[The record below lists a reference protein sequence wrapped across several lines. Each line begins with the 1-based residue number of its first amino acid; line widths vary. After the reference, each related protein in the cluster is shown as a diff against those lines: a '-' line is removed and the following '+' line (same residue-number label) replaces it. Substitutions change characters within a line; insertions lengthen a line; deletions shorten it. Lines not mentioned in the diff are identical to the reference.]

1 MRSLSLLA
9 AAALFSPPA
18 HAQVDALPSAERVNG
33 METTRAFTAAIAAM
47 RASVLTLHEPGQRD
61 PMAMAT
67 LVAPGIAVAKAS
79 DLEGKNSLEARDE
92 RRRLVKVSL
101 DRVDEPSD
109 LAILKVE
116 WEGGKPI
123 TWAEQ
128 TPELGKWVIA
138 STPRIGMVRVG
149 LNAANARPIDSRGAS
164 LGAMLQDAPKKK
176 KGCLVGDVIPEAAA
190 QKGGMEKGDIIIKV
204 ADKAI
209 AKRDDLTEYLKATK
223 PGETVKFEV
232 LRKGKSV
239 KLEIT
244 LDSPSD
250 VLDKMNRNQ
259 QMSGRTSR
267 RKDPFPMIL
276 QTDIPVPPESM
287 GSPLLDLEGHAA
299 GILIS
304 RTDRVTTYAL
314 PRDVVLKAL
323 ESAAKEN

>member
-1 MRSLSLLA
+1 MRPIFLLA
-9 AAALFSPPA
+9 AATILTARVS
-18 HAQVDALPSAERVNG
+18 AQVDALPAAERVNG
-33 METTRAFTAAIAAM
+33 METTRAFNAAIASM
-47 RASVLTLHEPGQRD
+47 RASVLTLHDPGQRD

-67 LVAPGIAVAKAS
+67 LVEPGIAVAKAS
-79 DLEGKNSLEARDE
+79 DLEGKSSFEARDE
-92 RRRLVKVSL
+92 RRRVIKVSL
-101 DRVDEPSD
+101 DRIDEPSD

-123 TWAEQ
+123 NWAEQ

-149 LNAANARPIDSRGAS
+149 LHAANMRPIDSRGAS

-190 QKGGMEKGDIIIKV
+190 QKGGMEKGDIIIK
-204 ADKAI
+204 AGDKAI
-209 AKRDDLTEYLKATK
+209 TKREDLSDYLKEKK
-223 PGETVKFEV
+223 PGETIKFEV
-232 LRKGKSV
+232 QRKGKAV
-239 KLEIT
+239 KLDIT

-287 GSPLLDLEGHAA
+287 GSPLLDLEGRAV

-304 RTDRVTTYAL
+304 RTDRVTTFAL
-314 PRDVVLKAL
+314 PKDVVTKAL
-323 ESAAKEN
+323 ESGKKE

>member
-1 MRSLSLLA
+1 MRTIFILITAILSS
-9 AAALFSPPA
+9 AAL
-18 HAQVDALPSAERVNG
+18 AQVDALPATERVNG
-33 METTRAFTAAIAAM
+33 METTRAFTAAIASM
-47 RASVLTLHEPGQRD
+47 RASVLTLHNPGERD

-79 DLEGKNSLEARDE
+79 DLEGKSSFEARDE
-92 RRRLVKVSL
+92 RRRTIKVSL

-109 LAILKVE
+109 LAVLKVE

-123 TWAEQ
+123 NWADDAPQ
-128 TPELGKWVIA
+128 LGKWVVA
-138 STPRIGMVRVG
+138 TTPRIGMVRVG
-149 LNAANARPIDSRGAS
+149 LNAANMRPIDSRGAS
-164 LGAMLQDAPKKK
+164 LGAMLEDAPKKK
-176 KGCLVGDVIPEAAA
+176 KGCLVGDVIPDAAA
-190 QKGGMEKGDIIIKV
+190 QKGGMEKEDIIVK
-204 ADKAI
+204 AGDKAI
-209 AKRDDLTEYLKATK
+209 TKREDLSEYLKAKK
-223 PGETVKFEV
+223 PGEVVKFEV

-239 KLEIT
+239 KLDVT

-287 GSPLLDLEGHAA
+287 GSPLLNLDGLAI

-314 PRDVVLKAL
+314 PKDVVLKVL
-323 ESAAKEN
+323 EGVAKE

>member
-1 MRSLSLLA
+1 MRPIFPLA
-9 AAALFSPPA
+9 AIAILSSPVS
-18 HAQVDALPSAERVNG
+18 AQVDALPATERVNG
-33 METTRAFTAAIAAM
+33 METTRAFNAAIASM
-47 RASVLTLHEPGQRD
+47 RASVLTLHTPGERD

-79 DLEGKNSLEARDE
+79 DLEGKSSLEARDE
-92 RRRLVKVSL
+92 RRRVIKVSL
-101 DRVDEPSD
+101 DRIDEPSD

-116 WEGGKPI
+116 WENGKPI
-123 TWAEQ
+123 TWAGEI
-128 TPELGKWVIA
+128 PDLGKWVIA

-149 LNAANARPIDSRGAS
+149 LHAANMRTIDSRGAS

-190 QKGGMEKGDIIIKV
+190 QKGGMEKGDIIVK
-204 ADKAI
+204 ADAKAI
-209 AKRDDLTEYLKATK
+209 TKREDLSDYLKEKK

-232 LRKGKSV
+232 QRKGKPV
-239 KLEIT
+239 KLDIT

-287 GSPLLDLEGHAA
+287 GSPLLDLEGRAI

-314 PRDVVLKAL
+314 PKDVVLKVL
-323 ESAAKEN
+323 EGVTKE

>member
-1 MRSLSLLA
+1 MNHLFAVTFLLLA
-9 AAALFSPPA
+9 AMPALG
-18 HAQVDALPSAERVNG
+18 QVDALPSNERVNG
-33 METTRAFTAAIAAM
+33 METTRAFHDAIASM
-47 RASVLTLHEPGQRD
+47 RSSVLTLHDPGVRD

-79 DLEGKNSLEARDE
+79 DLAGKSAFEARDE
-92 RRRLVKVSL
+92 RRRVIKVSL

-116 WEGGKPI
+116 WDAGKPVV
-123 TWAEQ
+123 WADEI
-128 TPELGKWVIA
+128 PPLGRWVVA
-138 STPRIGMVRVG
+138 TTPRVGMVRVG
-149 LNAANARPIDSRGAS
+149 LHAANPRPIDSRGAT
-164 LGAMLQDAPKKK
+164 LGALLQDAPKKQ
-176 KGCLVGDVIPEAAA
+176 KGCLVGDVIPDAAA
-190 QKGGMEKGDIIIKV
+190 QKGGMQKDDIIVK
-204 ADKAI
+204 ADDKPI
-209 AKRDDLTEYLKATK
+209 AKRDDISEFLKQKK
-223 PGETVKFEV
+223 PGDKVTFEV
-232 LRKGKSV
+232 RRKGKTA

-276 QTDIPVPPESM
+276 HTDIPVPPESM
-287 GSPLLDLEGHAA
+287 GSPLLDLNGRAI

-314 PRDVVLKAL
+314 PKEIVLQVL
-323 ESAAKEN
+323 EGVEKK

>member
-1 MRSLSLLA
+1 MKYLLA
-9 AAALFSPPA
+9 ATILITAAPPA
-18 HAQVDALPSAERVNG
+18 PAQVDALPANERVNG
-33 METTRAFTAAIAAM
+33 METTRAFNDAIASM
-47 RASVLTLHEPGQRD
+47 RASVLTLHDPGARD

-79 DLEGKNSLEARDE
+79 DLAGKATIEARDE
-92 RRRLVKVSL
+92 RRRPIKVSL

-116 WEGGKPI
+116 WENGKPVA
-123 TWAEQ
+123 WADEI
-128 TPELGKWVIA
+128 PPLGRWVVA
-138 STPRIGMVRVG
+138 TTPRIGMVRVG
-149 LNAANARPIDSRGAS
+149 LHAANPRPIDSRGAT
-164 LGAMLQDAPKKK
+164 LGALLQDAPKKQ
-176 KGCLVGDVIPEAAA
+176 KGCLVGDVIPDAAA
-190 QKGGMEKGDIIIKV
+190 QKGGMEKGDIIVK
-204 ADKAI
+204 ADGKSI
-209 AKRDDLTEYLKATK
+209 NKRDDISDFLKEKK
-223 PGETVKFEV
+223 PGEKVTFEV
-232 LRKGKSV
+232 RRKGKSV

-276 QTDIPVPPESM
+276 HTDIPVPPESM
-287 GSPLLDLEGHAA
+287 GSPLLDLEGRAI

-314 PRDVVLKAL
+314 PKDIVLKVVEGA
-323 ESAAKEN
+323 EKK